1 MRWRHRMGFGVQS
14 PWAYEF
20 VSDVLFGKHRYYAFD
35 TLNGT
40 RSDEQLFRICAWLNP
55 QTVYVHGATQTTESY
70 LRSSA
75 KSGSFYSLFYYA
87 SACAADAE
95 RAVRAGEITP
105 PACIILEDILR
116 PAVRNVWDALLRH
129 PDATASFDL
138 GRRGILF
145 FDPSRHKQNYL
156 I

>member
-55 QTVYVHGATQTTESY
+55 KTVYAHGATQTTESY
-70 LRSSA
+70 LCSSA
-75 KSGSFYSLFYYA
+75 RSGSSHSLFYYA

-95 RAVRAGEITP
+95 RAVRAGQITP

-116 PAVRNVWDALLRH
+116 PAVRNVWDILLCH

-145 FDPSRHKQNYL
+145 FDPSRQKQNYL

>member
-1 MRWRHRMGFGVQS
+1 MRWRH
-14 PWAYEF
+14 
-20 VSDVLFGKHRYYAFD
+20 
-35 TLNGT
+35 
-40 RSDEQLFRICAWLNP
+40 RICAWLNP

-145 FDPSRHKQNYL
+145 FDPSRQKQNYL